1 MCGRYYIDADD
12 DTIAKLIAQ
21 IAAGPDGERLM
32 DMKLGEIYPTNVVPV
47 LADRPRLMQ
56 WGFARYD
63 GGGKVINA
71 RSETA
76 LQKPMFS
83 KATRERRCLLPATN
97 YFEWK
102 RIGSDKKEK
111 NAISLPTGGPLY
123 MAGIYREEKTSPIPV
138 FVILT
143 REAVIGLAHI
153 HDRMPVIFPQAA
165 QREWL
170 SGDCDVPATLTM
182 AVDNLVAH
190 QTEL

>member
-12 DTIAKLIAQ
+12 DTIAELISQ
-21 IAAGPDGERLM
+21 IATGPDGERLM

-76 LQKPMFS
+76 ANKPMFA
-83 KATRERRCLLPATN
+83 KAIRERRCLLPASH
-97 YFEWK
+97 YFEWQHA
-102 RIGSDKKEK
+102 GNAKKEK
-111 NAISLPTGGPLY
+111 NAISLPEGGPLY
-123 MAGIYREEKTSPIPV
+123 MAGIYREEKTMPLPV

-143 REAVIGLAHI
+143 REAVLGLSHI
-153 HDRMPVIFPQAA
+153 HDRMPVVLPPAA
-165 QREWL
+165 QMDWF
-170 SGDCDVPATLTM
+170 SDACDVPAVM
-182 AVDNLVAH
+182 ARATTNLVARPV
-190 QTEL
+190 